1 MKGGDDLRQAVQ
13 RKGSF
18 AATIKAVVWSFLG
31 IRRSADYEKDLNQ
44 LNPVHLV
51 IAGLLVAALFICS
64 LVLLVKWVIGSGVAA

>member
-1 MKGGDDLRQAVQ
+1 MSGSDDLRQAVQ

-18 AATIKAVVWSFLG
+18 MGTLKAVVWSFLG
-31 IRRSADYEKDLNQ
+31 VRRGADYEKDLNQ

-51 IAGLLVAALFICS
+51 IAGLLVAALFIGS

>member
-1 MKGGDDLRQAVQ
+1 MSGGDDLRRAVQ

-18 AATIKAVVWSFLG
+18 LGTLKAVVWSFMG
-31 IRRSADYEKDLNQ
+31 IRRGADYENDLNQ

-51 IAGLLVAALFICS
+51 IAGLLAAAVFIGS

>member
-1 MKGGDDLRQAVQ
+1 MSGPDELRQAVQ

-18 AATIKAVVWSFLG
+18 IGTLKAVVWSFLG
-31 IRRSADYEKDLNQ
+31 VRRGADYEKDLNQ

-51 IAGLLVAALFICS
+51 IAGLLVAALFIGS